1 MVFGVYSMWFTEK
14 KGNLNLLPEF
24 GILENCK
31 WSGACRKNYGFSKK
45 RCRNG
50 EMKLFYNIQLN
61 LQEFLCFYLVHIVH
75 THPNRNVVWVDLIL
89 IYIF

>member
-45 RCRNG
+45 GAETERGNC
-50 EMKLFYNIQLN
+50 FTTYN
-61 LQEFLCFYLVHIVH
+61 
-75 THPNRNVVWVDLIL
+75 
-89 IYIF
+89 